1 MLQYLFLTGSMPFF
15 IPFSYLTANT
25 INYLAFFENGII

>member
-1 MLQYLFLTGSMPFF
+1 MPFF

-25 INYLAFFENGII
+25 INYLAFFENGIICFLTVALVY